1 MTVFFFYK
9 DICVPCWCNSHSSQK
24 RASDFPGTGVQWL
37 QTTMWV
43 QGTEPGSSGSTP
55 RAHNFRGTSPVS
67 SLLVTV
73 VSLRRK
79 AELKGPRMCS
89 GSVLEHSTREAAYV
103 FCDAA
108 HPCEAQHFN
117 SGQPESR
124 PVQTFPFIPSGPS
137 LGMVPA
143 TTFGKNLFFSV
154 NSLWKQPQTNLEV
167 CAPIS

>member
-1 MTVFFFYK
+1 MLDSLELELPQVVG
-9 DICVPCWCNSHSSQK
+9 CGLV
-24 RASDFPGTGVQWL
+24 
-37 QTTMWV
+37 WV
-43 QGTEPGSSGSTP
+43 QGTEPGSSGSAP

-89 GSVLEHSTREAAYV
+89 GSVLEHSTREAACV

-108 HPCEAQHFN
+108 HPREAQHFN

-124 PVQTFPFIPSGPS
+124 PVQTFPFIPSGPQLRNGTS
-137 LGMVPA
+137 HNIREEPFL
-143 TTFGKNLFFSV
+143 LS
-154 NSLWKQPQTNLEV
+154 
-167 CAPIS
+167 